1 MSSDR
6 QQRITSIFHSAV
18 EREGTERRAFL
29 DGACANDE
37 ELRREVESLIRSH
50 EQAGSLMDAPAY
62 ERDASLVDEM
72 DQGNFIGRT
81 LGHYRIVRRLG
92 GGGMGEVFLAEDTQL
107 GRRVVVKILPHRL
120 TSEPSLVAR
129 FRQEARAASARRQDT
144 HARAWSPG
152 V

>member
-6 QQRITSIFHSAV
+6 KQEITSIFHAAI

-50 EQAGSLMDAPAY
+50 EQVGSLMDAPAY
-62 ERDASLVDEM
+62 ERDASLVDAM
-72 DQGNFIGRT
+72 DQGSFVGHT

-92 GGGMGEVFLAEDTQL
+92 GGGMGEVYLAEDTQL
-107 GRRVVVKILPHRL
+107 
-120 TSEPSLVAR
+120 
-129 FRQEARAASARRQDT
+129 
-144 HARAWSPG
+144 
-152 V
+152 